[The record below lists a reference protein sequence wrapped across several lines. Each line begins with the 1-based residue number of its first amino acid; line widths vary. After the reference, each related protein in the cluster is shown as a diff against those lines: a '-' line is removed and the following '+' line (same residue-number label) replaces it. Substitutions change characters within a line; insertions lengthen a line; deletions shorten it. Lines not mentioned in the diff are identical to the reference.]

1 MTTKEQGMEIYKQAE
16 NVWTIQTKDD
26 RIVVMLYD
34 GILEFYHPVEDIAD
48 IS

>member
-1 MTTKEQGMEIYKQAE
+1 MTTKEQGMAIYKQAG

-26 RIVVMLYD
+26 RIIVMVYD
-34 GILEFYHPVEDIAD
+34 GVVEFYRPAEDIAD